1 MQETSIKKIFHF
13 GWFQAK
19 TNEKFLKTSFEA
31 HLRSLIVET
40 RIFQNNLIQLLF
52 SPYDPLPTC
61 KNQKKNKQPF
71 LKELVTGGWQSNKG
85 ENVGFPTE
93 YDLKNS
99 SVSFN
104 NSLE

>member
-40 RIFQNNLIQLLF
+40 RIFQNSLIQLLF

-61 KNQKKNKQPF
+61 KNQKKKQAAIF
-71 LKELVTGGWQSNKG
+71 KRICNRQMTVEQWWKHRISYWVWSK
-85 ENVGFPTE
+85 
-93 YDLKNS
+93 K
-99 SVSFN
+99 
-104 NSLE
+104 